1 MISHP
6 SDKEPIES
14 VWKEEANTLKLLG
27 ASEVDQ
33 SDLPLQ
39 LFLAAVP
46 PSSLRDVGRTS
57 DIPANRPSV

>member
-6 SDKEPIES
+6 SDKQPRES
-14 VWKEEANTLKLLG
+14 VWKEEANTLLLG

-33 SDLPLQ
+33 SDCPLQ

>member
-6 SDKEPIES
+6 SDKQPIES
-14 VWKEEANTLKLLG
+14 VWKEEAHTLLLG